1 MRYAA
6 ITDVGNVRKVNE
18 DYFYLDKKNNILF
31 MVADGMG
38 GHNAGD
44 VASKMVINII
54 KNYFNENFTQ
64 SLSIEEMVDILKK
77 AIDLA
82 NEEILKVSNEYE
94 NLYGMGT
101 TITCVF
107 IKDDEIVFL
116 NAGDSR
122 GYMIYQTTIKQV
134 TVDHSLVSELLL
146 NGKLTEAEAENH
158 PKKNIITS
166 CIGTNHHYQ
175 LDVYR
180 MPLESGVKVM
190 LCTDGLTNLMTRNE
204 MIDIINNN
212 ETDLEQSVQELVR
225 TAKANGGFDNITI
238 ILIDPFLDRGE

>member
-1 MRYAA
+1 LRYAA
-6 ITDVGNVRKVNE
+6 VSDVGNVREVNE
-18 DYFYLDKKNNILF
+18 DYFYLDQAHNILF

-54 KNYFNENFTQ
+54 KNYFNDHFKHE
-64 SLSIEEMVDILKK
+64 LSTDEIIELLKK
-77 AIDLA
+77 AIEKA

-101 TITCVF
+101 TIVCVF
-107 IKDDEIVFL
+107 INNNEIVFL

-122 GYMIYQTTIKQV
+122 GYMIYDATLKQI

-146 NGKLTEAEAENH
+146 NGKLTEDEAENH

-166 CIGTNHHYQ
+166 CIGTNQHYK
-175 LDVYR
+175 LDVYK
-180 MPLESGVKVM
+180 MPLVQGAKVM
-190 LCTDGLTNLMTRNE
+190 LCTDGLTNLVKGKE
-204 MIDIINNN
+204 MIEIINKN
-212 ETDLEQSVQELVR
+212 ENDLQQTVTELVS